1 MYIFPF
7 GMCVLVQVL
16 GSVYEVM
23 LCIRVAGW
31 IYQSGWP
38 AHSLDCPSYFPT
50 PSS

>member
-23 LCIRVAGW
+23 LSVRVAGW
-31 IYQSGWP
+31 DLPEWLACS
-38 AHSLDCPSYFPT
+38 FPRL
-50 PSS
+50 PQLFPHPQ